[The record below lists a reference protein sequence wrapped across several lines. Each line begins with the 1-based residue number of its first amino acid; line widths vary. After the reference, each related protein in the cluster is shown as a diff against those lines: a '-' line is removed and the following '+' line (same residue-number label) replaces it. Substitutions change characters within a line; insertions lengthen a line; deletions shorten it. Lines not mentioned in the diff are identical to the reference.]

1 MNPRLRSIL
10 ARVSLIGAVAAV
22 VAVAGQDVPREQNIA
37 IALGSLKVS
46 RVTGVVTREGESE
59 PTAGFSQ
66 DFPGTSP
73 RTVRHSF
80 SAPNGTY
87 IVVITLVHRPEVSEL
102 PSTSGAGDAGDKL
115 APPTNHESPAIA
127 PTPPETS
134 FERKVSLGDGEVT
147 VSPD

>member
-66 DFPGTSP
+66 DFPGSSP

-87 IVVITLVHRPEVSEL
+87 IVVITLMHRPEVSEL
-102 PSTSGAGDAGDKL
+102 PSTSGTSGNSG
-115 APPTNHESPAIA
+115 APTTNHESPAIA

>member
-10 ARVSLIGAVAAV
+10 ARVTLIGGVAAV
-22 VAVAGQDVPREQNIA
+22 VAVSGAGVPREQNIA
-37 IALGSLKVS
+37 VALGSLKVS
-46 RVTGVVTREGESE
+46 RITGVVTREGESE

-66 DFPGTSP
+66 DFPQTSP
-73 RTVRHSF
+73 RTVRHTF

-87 IVVITLVHRPEVSEL
+87 IVVITLKHRPEVSEL
-102 PSTSGAGDAGDKL
+102 PATSGGAQ
-115 APPTNHESPAIA
+115 PTNQQSPATA

>member
-10 ARVSLIGAVAAV
+10 ARVTLIGGVAAL
-22 VAVAGQDVPREQNIA
+22 VAVVGAGDGAPREQNIA
-37 IALGSLKVS
+37 VALGSLKVS
-46 RVTGVVTREGESE
+46 RVAGVVTRVGDSE

-66 DFPGTSP
+66 DFPGLSP
-73 RTVRHSF
+73 RTVRSTF

-87 IVVITLVHRPEVSEL
+87 IVVITLRHRPEVSGGG
-102 PSTSGAGDAGDKL
+102 TGGGTV
-115 APPTNHESPAIA
+115 APN
-127 PTPPETS
+127 PPETS